1 MRKKVTFQNM
11 DHSSVLEEHAFQKL
25 IKVEDL
31 LVGEELQSPHFIEV
45 WFKAHKR
52 HPHHAVELHLKTP
65 QFDLHAH
72 DEGAD
77 MYIALDNTIDKMVKQ
92 LHDHKSRILDKK
104 HKVKNEKREFENED
118 DKFTLSDD
126 D

>member
-1 MRKKVTFQNM
+1 M
-11 DHSSVLEEHAFQKL
+11 DHSSPLEEHAHQKL

-31 LVGEELQSPHFIEV
+31 LTGKESLTPHFIEV

-77 MYIALDNTIDKMVKQ
+77 MYVALDNTIDKMVKQ
-92 LHDHKSRILDKK
+92 LHDRKTRVKDKEHKSE
-104 HKVKNEKREFENED
+104 NEKRKFEDED
-118 DKFTLSDD
+118 DKYTLSD
-126 D
+126 